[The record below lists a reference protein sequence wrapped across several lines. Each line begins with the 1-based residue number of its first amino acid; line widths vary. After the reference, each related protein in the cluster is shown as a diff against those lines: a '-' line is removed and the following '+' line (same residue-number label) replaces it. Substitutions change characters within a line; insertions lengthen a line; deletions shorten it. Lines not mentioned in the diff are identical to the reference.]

1 MAFLIPFIAYQT
13 RFPVVRQVRV
23 IFVIPLMR
31 MMLQMIDTKPHCPG
45 RKIGKIG
52 DDGHHLVPAFVPENQ
67 VVSCVVND
75 DVIGMIRECANAVRD
90 EKTEP
95 PVTEPK
101 PSHPIR
107 DGRLHDHD

>member
-1 MAFLIPFIAYQT
+1 
-13 RFPVVRQVRV
+13 
-23 IFVIPLMR
+23 
-31 MMLQMIDTKPHCPG
+31 MMLQMIDTEPHRPG

-52 DDGHHLVPAFVPENQ
+52 DDAHHLVPAFVPENQ

-75 DVIGMIRECANAVRD
+75 DVIGMIRERANAIRD

-101 PSHPIR
+101 ASHSKR
-107 DGRLHDHD
+107 DACLHGHD